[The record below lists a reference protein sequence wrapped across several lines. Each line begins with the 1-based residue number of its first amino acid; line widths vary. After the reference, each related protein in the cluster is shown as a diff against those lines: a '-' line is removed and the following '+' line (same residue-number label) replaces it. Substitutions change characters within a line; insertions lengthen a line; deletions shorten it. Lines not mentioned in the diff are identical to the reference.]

1 MGAVRREVVAAAGLL
16 VTVLLAPVAPQAA
29 TGCRA
34 PARSAPVTGTADARG
49 DLRVVAVQ
57 YKQDVANVESYAT
70 FRQAMRCLM
79 DRLVVPHRV
88 KGRPTLVVLNEDI
101 GLMTLATGDR
111 GAAVRQQAS
120 TPLRAPAGDQ
130 APAGAAAALG
140 ALNAAY
146 APQVAAYQALLG
158 PVDPRKQVFLAA
170 TDTFV
175 RAFSLTF
182 SDIARDYGVYVVASN
197 NMATYRETHDPAEVA
212 IFGDPSADDGRAFVA
227 TSARVPNATFL
238 WGPKDVHPT
247 APAGAK
253 NLLFRNEK
261 VPLTDLEKTL
271 LALDEGPATGPAALA
286 NARGYV
292 VAGHRLG
299 FATSLPA
306 FAWGYSFGKRP
317 KGFQPC
323 ADLRV
328 TYASCMDALGVD
340 TVVQAEANPGRW
352 AANGGGGYWQPLEW
366 MSSAWR
372 SVADPTLRIRY
383 SVNPFMVGNLLDLAF
398 DGQSAI
404 LGRGVRRTPRTYV
417 GNTVPERLESGRKPQ
432 FLALAPWV
440 RPDGPRADLMAQS
453 ARLAPGSGDR
463 EENSYLQTALFA
475 DLLPSGVRP

>member
-1 MGAVRREVVAAAGLL
+1 MGAVRRGGIAAAALL
-16 VTVLLAPVAPQAA
+16 VAVLLHPSPSPAA
-29 TGCRA
+29 TGCA
-34 PARSAPVTGTADARG
+34 PAARSAPVTGTADRRG

-57 YKQDVANVESYAT
+57 YKQEVANVETYAT
-70 FRQAMRCLM
+70 FRHAMRCLM
-79 DRLVVPHRV
+79 DRLVVPYRV
-88 KGRPTLVVLNEDI
+88 TGRPTLVVLNEDI
-101 GLMTLATGDR
+101 GLMTLATGER
-111 GAAVRQQAS
+111 GAAVRQQAA
-120 TPLRAPAGDQ
+120 TPLRAPLGDQ

-146 APQVAAYQALLG
+146 APQVLAYQALLG
-158 PVDPRKQVFLAA
+158 PVDPRKQVLLAA

-197 NMATYRETHDPAEVA
+197 NMASYRETHDPAEVA
-212 IFGDPSADDGRAFVA
+212 LFGDPAADDGRAFVA

-238 WGPKDVHPT
+238 WGPRDVHRS
-247 APAGAK
+247 APAGAT

-261 VPLTDLEKTL
+261 VPLTEIEKTL

-306 FAWGYSFGKRP
+306 FAWGYPFGKRP
-317 KGFQPC
+317 QGFRPC

-328 TYASCMDALGVD
+328 TYAACMDALGVD

-352 AANGGGGYWQPLEW
+352 AANGGMGYWQPLEW

-383 SVNPFMVGNLLDLAF
+383 SVNPLLVGNLLDLAF

-417 GNTVPERLESGRKPQ
+417 GNTVRERFDSGPKPQ

-440 RPDGPRADLMAQS
+440 RPDGPRADLVAQS
-453 ARLAPGSGDR
+453 ARLAPGSGDA